1 VQHRAGGTAVA
12 ADEGAFETVRSALE
26 ALPPTLSDLFSFE
39 HVQPQQWQ
47 PVVHSQPQQQH
58 QQQFRGKVLQ
68 AVRQEQQASLSEEP
82 PIRKRRRPSA
92 SPATATLPHAAAV
105 RDAQSDSHH
114 ARLCGCSWSHPCCCG
129 SHTHSR
135 SALLTNYWQPCG
147 LTRSQSSAELHRAPA
162 GASSREQQ
170 PSVGVMTRKRSCSSS
185 ALAAMYA
192 AAQHAPSNLRG
203 AGGSAQRTSDAEG
216 FSKDRSMSST
226 GSSGSTSDCGSSSGS
241 RNRSARAT
249 AAAAADAAAA
259 AAARSAATVAP
270 PFVPTASVMPTFQQQ
285 QQQQQRQQQEHQQQR
300 QQKPLQQQQ
309 RHAAAVAGA
318 GAGATSKSLHSSVEL
333 DHALWQLI
341 EKGCACTHTH
351 CIYRDQKSH
360 LATCVHSHAKCHHLH
375 R

>member
-1 VQHRAGGTAVA
+1 
-12 ADEGAFETVRSALE
+12 VRSALE

-170 PSVGVMTRKRSCSSS
+170 PSAGVMTRKRSCSSS

-203 AGGSAQRTSDAEG
+203 AGRSEQRVSDAEG

-259 AAARSAATVAP
+259 AAAAARSAATVAP

-285 QQQQQRQQQEHQQQR
+285 QQQQQRQQQQQQR
-300 QQKPLQQQQ
+300 QQQQQQQ
-309 RHAAAVAGA
+309 RQQQQLLQQQHAAIAAA
-318 GAGATSKSLHSSVEL
+318 GAGATSKQLHSSVEL
-333 DHALWQLI
+333 DPALWQLI
-341 EKGCACTHTH
+341 EKGRACTHTH
-351 CIYRDQKSH
+351 CIYRDQKSQ
-360 LATCVHSHAKCHHLH
+360 LATRVHSHAKCHHSH